1 MASAAMRSREACR
14 DTPRHVEMRQ
24 RRHDRFAHGL
34 DRLEARVQEPQPT
47 LEELTQAVFALRQE
61 LTQGATEGLVEQ
73 THRATLEQHTAV
85 CPPCGHTRSARGSA
99 ERTVETWVGAMRLQ
113 RPYFYCARG
122 QRGSV
127 PLDAV
132 LGLTGR
138 RKPSDVQTAAVQ
150 LTQEMPDETACELV
164 EEWTGLSLS
173 AHPAHEVTQ
182 ESAEGLTVLAVA
194 PSQEEIAATIAA
206 VAARQKWRPMLV
218 LARDG
223 TAVPTRPETAKGGR
237 SGRKKSRAKRPRWT
251 GAGREAKG
259 CRGSLSADERIVQVL
274 SWPQVQTDV
283 EVAEALRQVKTA
295 GLIPEAQIRLWV
307 LADGAPWLWKQVQ
320 ALCPVAVEMLDYSHG
335 CEHLHTVAVLQYG
348 DHPERPQE
356 WCEAAGARL
365 FWGEAH
371 GVIWGLQR
379 MQPTE
384 AQAAEEITPLSGYL
398 KRHEGRLD
406 DQFARKGSYPM
417 GSGGIESANTCIC
430 LCASNVREPGGT

>member
-1 MASAAMRSREACR
+1 MASAAIRSREACH
-14 DTPRHVEMRQ
+14 DTQWHVEMRQ

-85 CPPCGHTRSARGSA
+85 FPPCGHIRSARGSA
-99 ERTVETWVGAMRLQ
+99 ERTVETWVGAMRHQ
-113 RPYFYCARG
+113 RPYFYGARA
-122 QRGSV
+122 QLGSV
-127 PLDAV
+127 PLAAV

-138 RKPSDVQTAAVQ
+138 RKPSAVQTAAVQ
-150 LTQEMPDETACELV
+150 LTQEMLYETACELV
-164 EEWTGLSLS
+164 EEWTGLSVS
-173 AHPAHEVTQ
+173 AHPAHAVTQ

-194 PSQEEIAATIAA
+194 PSQKAIAATIAA

-218 LARDG
+218 LALDG
-223 TAVPTRPETAKGGR
+223 ADVPTRPETAQGGR
-237 SGRKKSRAKRPRWT
+237 RGRKKSRAKRARWT

-295 GLIPEAQIRLWV
+295 GLMPEAQIRLWV
-307 LADGAPWLWKQVQ
+307 LADGAPWLWKQGQ
-320 ALCPVAVEMLDYSHG
+320 ALCPLAVERLDYAHG
-335 CEHLHTVAVLQYG
+335 CEHLHKVAVMQYG
-348 DHPERPQE
+348 DHPERPQA
-356 WCEAAGARL
+356 WYEAAGARL

-384 AQAAEEITPLSGYL
+384 AQAAEELTQLMGY
-398 KRHEGRLD
+398 
-406 DQFARKGSYPM
+406 
-417 GSGGIESANTCIC
+417 
-430 LCASNVREPGGT
+430 